1 MQFSFTDFLANM
13 FNLVFATGWV
23 DMMTITVVTVDIYQ
37 LITLVAMSEFLG
49 QRTTNDSSTQVGA
62 RRRFSVL

>member
-1 MQFSFTDFLANM
+1 
-13 FNLVFATGWV
+13 
-23 DMMTITVVTVDIYQ
+23 MMTITVVTVDIYQ